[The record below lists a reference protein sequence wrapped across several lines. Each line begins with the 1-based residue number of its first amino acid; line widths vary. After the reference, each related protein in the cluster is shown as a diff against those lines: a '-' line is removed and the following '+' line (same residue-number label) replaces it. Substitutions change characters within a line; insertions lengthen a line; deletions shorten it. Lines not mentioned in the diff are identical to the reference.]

1 MMGRQR
7 ALPAAVFHTR
17 TTHASYSKYY
27 MRTQQICAPAY
38 SRFQRTRLILQLIDE
53 TFESCIGHAVRLPE
67 IEIRNLVTSSDT
79 ELCTSNLYEL
89 SLAQISIVIAPSC

>member
-1 MMGRQR
+1 MCTSVLR
-7 ALPAAVFHTR
+7 
-17 TTHASYSKYY
+17 
-27 MRTQQICAPAY
+27 
-38 SRFQRTRLILQLIDE
+38 RLAHSSTLTKLIDE
-53 TFESCIGHAVRLPE
+53 TFESCIGHAVRLAE